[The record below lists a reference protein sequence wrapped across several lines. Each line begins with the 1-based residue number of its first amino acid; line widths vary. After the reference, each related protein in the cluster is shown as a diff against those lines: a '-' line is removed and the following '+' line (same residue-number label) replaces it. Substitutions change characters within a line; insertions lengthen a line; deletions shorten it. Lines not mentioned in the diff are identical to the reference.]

1 MFKHKRGDD
10 EQVDQDDA
18 GNTVQAAENCLYING
33 AITSDTVAPAI
44 GFIIGANA
52 AEEFGDIFLF
62 INSGG
67 GNLYEGFAL
76 ANVISSSRIPI
87 TTVALG
93 ECDSAALIIAMAGH
107 RRLVMQDTSILS
119 HQYSAGI
126 GLSKHGDIQARV
138 KDFELTASKV
148 VRHYCACTGLSEQK
162 VRADLVKE
170 TDVFLSPEEAVGFGL
185 FDEIL
190 TDFAQVFVWEED
202 EMED

>member
-1 MFKHKRGDD
+1 MTKKHEDDGDD
-10 EQVDQDDA
+10 LES
-18 GNTVQAAENCLYING
+18 GNTIQAAENCLYING
-33 AITSDTVAPAI
+33 AITSETVAPAI

-52 AEEFGDIFLF
+52 AAEYGDIFLF

-76 ANVISSSRIPI
+76 ANVIKSSRIPI

-93 ECDSAALIIAMAGH
+93 ECDSAALIIAMSGH
-107 RRLVMQDTSILS
+107 HRLVMQDTSILS

-148 VRHYCACTGLSEQK
+148 VRHYSKCTGLTEQK
-162 VRADLVKE
+162 VRAELVKE
-170 TDVFLSPEEAVGFGL
+170 TDVFLSAEESVGYGL

-190 TDFAQVFVWEED
+190 TSFEQVFVWDD
-202 EMED
+202 ENEPETN

>member
-1 MFKHKRGDD
+1 MSKQHED
-10 EQVDQDDA
+10 EDELEP
-18 GNTVQAAENCLYING
+18 GNTVQAAENCIYING
-33 AITSDTVAPAI
+33 AITAETVAPAI
-44 GFIIGANA
+44 GFIIGSNA
-52 AEEFGDIFLF
+52 SAEYGDIFLF

-76 ANVISSSRIPI
+76 ANVIMASRIPI

-93 ECDSAALIIAMAGH
+93 ECDSAALIIAMSGH
-107 RRLVMQDTSILS
+107 NRFVMQDTSILS

-148 VRHYCACTGLSEQK
+148 VRHYSKCTGLTEQK
-162 VRADLVKE
+162 VRAELVKK
-170 TDVFLSPEEAVGFGL
+170 TDVFLSAEEAIGYGL

-190 TDFAQVFVWEED
+190 TNFEQIFECEPLEE
-202 EMED
+202 